1 MAITAAVRFLHGLA
15 RMQFLGD
22 ALTADPDLAFV
33 LAGLREV
40 IGNLHPQSRFRRAA
54 ECL

>member
-1 MAITAAVRFLHGLA
+1 MGITAAVQFLHGLV

-33 LAGLREV
+33 FAGLREV
-40 IGNLHPQSRFRRAA
+40 IGNLHPQPRFRRAS